1 MRGALLA
8 AALACVSLP
17 AEAQGRGEIALGVGL
32 GIGPRT
38 GPVVSVAA
46 RGNGD
51 AGVLCRAGGFVR
63 ATAISCGASLWF
75 SERQFAV
82 AETGIWVGRQRA
94 IRGPVPVNRVFLS
107 LGTGIVGEGGDRARP
122 VYDVGPV
129 LYVARWTE
137 DGWSGDQG
145 WGGYGELRV
154 EWAVARR
161 DP

>member
-46 RGNGD
+46 RGGGD
-51 AGVLCRAGGFVR
+51 AGVLCRAGGFIR
-63 ATAISCGASLWF
+63 ATAISCGATVFF
-75 SERQFAV
+75 SERQFGV
-82 AETGIWVGRQRA
+82 AELGIRVGRERA
-94 IRGPVPVNRVFLS
+94 VRGPVPVNRLFLG
-107 LGTGIVGEGGDRARP
+107 LGTGIVGEGDENGRP
-122 VYDVGPV
+122 VYDVGTV
-129 LYVARWTE
+129 FYFARWTE

-154 EWAVARR
+154 EWAVDRR
-161 DP
+161 E